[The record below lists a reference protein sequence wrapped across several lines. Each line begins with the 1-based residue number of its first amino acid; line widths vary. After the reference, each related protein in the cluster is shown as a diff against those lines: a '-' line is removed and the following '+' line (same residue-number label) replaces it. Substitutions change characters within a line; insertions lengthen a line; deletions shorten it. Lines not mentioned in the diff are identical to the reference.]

1 MGVASAIRAGNDDE
15 FCPGRLAHSLGQW
28 LKRPRW
34 IGVVER
40 IADRWH
46 ARDRLGDGQRPLLV
60 LRVEPLPLD
69 DDRHDRANQQRPQ
82 DDGELEGEDPRRQAE
97 ARAMHRLHRIPSLSA
112 EAATIT
118 TITVANS
125 ARLFSGRP
133 AHLRLRQW
141 RGRRATPGGSP
152 NGSPR
157 PNARFNPRVAISR
170 SKWRPAGSVP
180 RWGPHPPAHTPP
192 PRPLPS

>member
-1 MGVASAIRAGNDDE
+1 MGVANAIRAGNDDE

-40 IADRWH
+40 IAYRWH
-46 ARDRLGDGQRPLLV
+46 ARDRLGDRQRPLLI

-82 DDGELEGEDPRRQAE
+82 DDGELEGEDPRRQAK
-97 ARAMHRLHRIPSLSA
+97 AKSAHRLHRIPSLSG

-118 TITVANS
+118 TITFANS
-125 ARLFSGRP
+125 ATLFT
-133 AHLRLRQW
+133 A
-141 RGRRATPGGSP
+141 
-152 NGSPR
+152 
-157 PNARFNPRVAISR
+157 
-170 SKWRPAGSVP
+170 
-180 RWGPHPPAHTPP
+180 PPA
-192 PRPLPS
+192 PLRFRQS

>member
-1 MGVASAIRAGNDDE
+1 MRRARAIGAGNDDE
-15 FCPGRLAHSLGQW
+15 FCRGRLPHSLGQW

-40 IADRWH
+40 IAYRWH

-141 RGRRATPGGSP
+141 RGRRSSCVVSP
-152 NGSPR
+152 SGSPR
-157 PNARFNPRVAISR
+157 PKAAFTRRCAISR
-170 SKWRPAGSVP
+170 SKWRLASSVP
-180 RWGPHPPAHTPP
+180 WWGPQAAAS
-192 PRPLPS
+192 RRRWR